1 MGRKIK
7 HVTND
12 SCQLEMSFHCVR
24 SQDVGSLLSE
34 KDEGCAEDTGNT
46 WEYMLDT
53 GNTWEYILDTGN
65 TWEYMLDTGN
75 TWEYILDTGNTW

>member
-1 MGRKIK
+1 MFG
-7 HVTND
+7 
-12 SCQLEMSFHCVR
+12 LMSLNCVR

-53 GNTWEYILDTGN
+53 GNMLDKGN
-65 TWEYMLDTGN
+65 T
-75 TWEYILDTGNTW
+75 